1 MKNLAIASCIV
12 GSLALAAMAQV
23 QPQGR
28 GEGQGRETGRNQRV
42 EGIGQQRNGSGGEAH
57 QGQEEI
63 LLRAVMQNPELA
75 AKVGLKEEQ
84 IKAIREAGF
93 AQREQ
98 MVTLRGQSELA
109 RMQVEKLLAAD
120 PVDES
125 AVMKAVDAAGLQ
137 EVAAKKA
144 EIAFRLKMKNLVGE
158 DVIRK
163 MREEMKTQ
171 MAERRAAFQQGGQD
185 RPGGPGGEM
194 RPPRRESVEGAPKA
208 PWMQKEMKGPKPA
221 PES

>member
-1 MKNLAIASCIV
+1 MKNWAIASCIV
-12 GSLALAAMAQV
+12 GSLALAATAQV

-28 GEGQGRETGRNQRV
+28 GEGSGRETGRNQRV
-42 EGIGQQRNGSGGEAH
+42 EAIGQQRNGFGGEAH

-84 IKAIREAGF
+84 IKAIRDAAF

-98 MVTLRGQSELA
+98 MVTLRSQSELA

-120 PVDES
+120 PVDEA

-137 EVAAKKA
+137 EVAVKKS

-158 DVIRK
+158 DVIKK
-163 MREEMKTQ
+163 MREEMKTHL
-171 MAERRAAFQQGGQD
+171 AERRAAFQQGGQD
-185 RPGGPGGEM
+185 RPGGDMRAPRGE
-194 RPPRRESVEGAPKA
+194 PVEGAPKA
-208 PWMQKEMKGPKPA
+208 PWMQKEMKGPKPVPPA
-221 PES
+221 DT